1 MISIL
6 KKLFLTSE
14 LQSPLFDQ
22 EHALRISTATLLIE
36 VCRADF
42 EEQESE
48 LDRMRHLMAQHFSLN
63 ETELDELMLQ
73 ARESADKLV
82 GLQQIT
88 RLLNEQFDASMKIRV
103 VEMMWQVVYADGDK
117 HHYEEH
123 LIRQVSE
130 LLYVPHSRFIQARH
144 KAEESIDY

>member
-22 EHALRISTATLLIE
+22 EYALRISTATLLIE

-48 LDRMRHLMAQHFSLN
+48 LDRMRHLMAQQFSLS

-130 LLYVPHSRFIQARH
+130 LLYVPHSMFIQARH
-144 KAEESIDY
+144 KAEQSIDY

>member
-1 MISIL
+1 MKTIL
-6 KKLFLTSE
+6 NKLFLTSE
-14 LQSPLFDQ
+14 PQSPPFDP
-22 EHALRISTATLLIE
+22 EHVLRVSTATLLIE

-42 EEQESE
+42 QEQESE
-48 LDRMRHLMAQHFSLN
+48 LDRMRNLMAEQFSLN

-82 GLQQIT
+82 SLQHIT

-103 VEMMWQVVYADGDK
+103 VEMMWQVVYADDEK

-144 KAEESIDY
+144 KAEVLIDD

>member
-22 EHALRISTATLLIE
+22 EYALRISTATLLIE

-48 LDRMRHLMAQHFSLN
+48 LDRMRHLMAQQFSLN

-144 KAEESIDY
+144 KAEQSIDY

>member
-22 EHALRISTATLLIE
+22 EYALRISTATLLIE

-130 LLYVPHSRFIQARH
+130 LLYVPHSMFIQARH